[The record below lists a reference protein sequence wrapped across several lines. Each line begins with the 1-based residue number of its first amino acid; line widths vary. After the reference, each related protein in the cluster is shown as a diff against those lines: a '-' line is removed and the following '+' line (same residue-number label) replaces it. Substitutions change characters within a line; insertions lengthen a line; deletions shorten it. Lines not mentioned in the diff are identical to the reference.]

1 MAPRADHLLHTE
13 DILAA
18 IEAQHPRLA
27 LVLLGGVNYLT
38 GQVTLASY
46 TAGWARATSPGS
58 VAARDASGPEP
69 GPGPNPHR
77 HRTPPP
83 PYPTILTF
91 HPTHLAAQV
100 LEMGAIAAHVRML
113 NAAAQA
119 RGAPA
124 TPTPTPTPT
133 PSTLK
138 TLNPK
143 L

>member
-77 HRTPPP
+77 HRTPTYSPS
-83 PYPTILTF
+83 TVLTF
-91 HPTHLAAQV
+91 HRTHLPPYSP
-100 LEMGAIAAHVRML
+100 
-113 NAAAQA
+113 
-119 RGAPA
+119 RGAGARDGRDRSPRA
-124 TPTPTPTPT
+124 HAQRRGAGARRAGYPYPYP
-133 PSTLK
+133 
-138 TLNPK
+138 
-143 L
+143 

>member
-77 HRTPPP
+77 HRTPP
-83 PYPTILTF
+83 YS
-91 HPTHLAAQV
+91 
-100 LEMGAIAAHVRML
+100 
-113 NAAAQA
+113 
-119 RGAPA
+119 
-124 TPTPTPTPT
+124 
-133 PSTLK
+133 PSTLL
-138 TLNPK
+138 TSRRRCSRWARSQPTCACSTPRRRRAARRLP
-143 L
+143 LPLPLPLAP

>member
-77 HRTPPP
+77 HRTPP
-83 PYPTILTF
+83 Y
-91 HPTHLAAQV
+91 A
-100 LEMGAIAAHVRML
+100 
-113 NAAAQA
+113 
-119 RGAPA
+119 
-124 TPTPTPTPT
+124 
-133 PSTLK
+133 PSTVL
-138 TLNPK
+138 TLS
-143 L
+143 LIHI